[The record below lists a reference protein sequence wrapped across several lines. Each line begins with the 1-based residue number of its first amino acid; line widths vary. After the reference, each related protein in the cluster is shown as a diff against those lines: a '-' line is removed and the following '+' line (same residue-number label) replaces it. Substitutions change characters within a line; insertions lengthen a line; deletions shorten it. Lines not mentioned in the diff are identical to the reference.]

1 MRDEAPR
8 KGRPTRMTVII
19 VIVIAIAVTI
29 TRITAITIRIDFVM
43 RREGAMLRDGIPTE
57 EVLLGGRT
65 TL

>member
-1 MRDEAPR
+1 
-8 KGRPTRMTVII
+8 MTVII